1 LKELS
6 SCVAGLAILDYSEN
20 TCGKLGTLGNTK
32 LFEYMQAGLPVICSD
47 FVLWKDIIEEWD
59 CGICI
64 PPRDVIALRNAI
76 QYMIDNPE
84 KAKEMGKNGRQAVLE
99 EFNWG
104 IEEKKLIS
112 LYRKLEMSHGVHA
125 V

>member
-1 LKELS
+1 
-6 SCVAGLAILDYSEN
+6 
-20 TCGKLGTLGNTK
+20 
-32 LFEYMQAGLPVICSD
+32 
-47 FVLWKDIIEEWD
+47 
-59 CGICI
+59 
-64 PPRDVIALRNAI
+64 
-76 QYMIDNPE
+76 MIDNPE